1 MEGMTL
7 ETEVVII
14 GGGFTGVS
22 IAREL
27 SRYKVDVI
35 LVERSGEL
43 AAGASKATL
52 GHIYTG
58 LNMVGSMILKSV
70 VLPPGTP
77 LTVENVHD
85 TKALVNQWNEEGFE
99 EWRKI
104 LVELGVEHKDTHL
117 LIVGKTEDHA
127 EDFKKYL
134 MLGQMAGGIY
144 ADFEQIGRDRI
155 FELEPHISRDITTAL
170 YAKDHII
177 DVFPPELVIAIA
189 ENAVENGVRILLNAD
204 VTGITKHENSHTVQT
219 TSGAIKTRFVIYA
232 AGGWSDKV
240 ADMGGSRDWGLKFNK
255 TQLMFLDRRL
265 NPLLNGAV
273 RWPNKPG
280 QIEVVE
286 RRLDNIM
293 VECGTYDPTSDPG
306 DTGTMRED
314 MLKGLAIGRTLLPGI
329 SEKDVIA
336 GFAGVR
342 LFNTRTPGDHIVEF
356 PPDNP
361 LFLNVIIR
369 LPGIIG
375 APPMARHVVEMLK
388 KAGLE
393 LEANEKFNPVRKRFP
408 RIRGASLE
416 ERQRL
421 VAERPEFGC
430 IVCRCE
436 EVTEGEIIE
445 AVRRGART
453 VDGVKMRTR
462 ASTGR
467 CQGNF
472 CSAKIASIIAREM
485 KKPIEEITKKGIR
498 SNVAA

>member
-1 MEGMTL
+1 
-7 ETEVVII
+7 
-14 GGGFTGVS
+14 
-22 IAREL
+22 
-27 SRYKVDVI
+27 
-35 LVERSGEL
+35 
-43 AAGASKATL
+43 
-52 GHIYTG
+52 
-58 LNMVGSMILKSV
+58 
-70 VLPPGTP
+70 
-77 LTVENVHD
+77 
-85 TKALVNQWNEEGFE
+85 
-99 EWRKI
+99 
-104 LVELGVEHKDTHL
+104 
-117 LIVGKTEDHA
+117 
-127 EDFKKYL
+127 
-134 MLGQMAGGIY
+134 MLGKMAGGIY
-144 ADFEQIGRDRI
+144 ADFEQVGRDKI
-155 FELEPHISRDITTAL
+155 FELEPHISKDITTAL

-189 ENAVENGVRILLNAD
+189 ENAAENGTRILLNAD
-204 VTGITKHENSHTVQT
+204 VTGITRHNNSQIVQT
-219 TSGAIKTRFVIYA
+219 TNGTIKTRFVINA
-232 AGGWSDKV
+232 AGGWADKV
-240 ADMGGSRDWGLKFNK
+240 ADMGGIRDWGLKFNK

-280 QIEVVE
+280 VIEVLE
-286 RRLDNIM
+286 RRIDNIM
-293 VECGTYDPTSDPG
+293 VECGTYDPTDDPG

-342 LFNTRTPGDHIVEF
+342 FFNTRTPGDHIVEF

-375 APPMARHVVEMLK
+375 APPMARYVVEMLK

-393 LEANEKFNPVRKRFP
+393 LAANEKFNPVRKRFP
-408 RIRGASLE
+408 RIRGAGIE

-421 VAERPEFGC
+421 VAERPEFGHV
-430 IVCRCE
+430 ICRCE

-462 ASTGR
+462 ASMGR

-472 CSAKIASIIAREM
+472 CSAKIAAIMAREL
-485 KKPIEEITKKGIR
+485 KEPLHDITKKGTK
-498 SNVAA
+498 SNYAG